1 MKFGLITQDTDVE
14 ELVGLVQSTGRDVEE
29 SSRVS
34 QRVHVGGGGVVES
47 SRGSRGGG
55 SHPGG
60 VSVCM
65 GGVGSVIQGESR
77 CAVEGG

>member
-34 QRVHVGGGGVVES
+34 QRVHGGGGGGVV
-47 SRGSRGGG
+47 
-55 SHPGG
+55 
-60 VSVCM
+60 
-65 GGVGSVIQGESR
+65 QGES
-77 CAVEGG
+77 V